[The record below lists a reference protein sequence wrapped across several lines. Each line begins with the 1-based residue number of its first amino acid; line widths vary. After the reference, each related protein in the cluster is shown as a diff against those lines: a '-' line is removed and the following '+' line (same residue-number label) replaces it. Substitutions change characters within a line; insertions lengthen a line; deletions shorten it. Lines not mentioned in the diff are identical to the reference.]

1 MRAVAVLLVVGLAS
15 TACSSGSGER
25 SSGIVGTVRLG
36 PTCPV
41 ERGDSPCP
49 PEIWTGTVRASSG
62 TGASYEAMTDG
73 EGRFAIDLPP
83 GTYEVVPVTAGGPP
97 IGVPTIVTVHGG
109 EDPPQRVD
117 LTVDSGIR

>member
-15 TACSSGSGER
+15 TACSSGGGGR

-41 ERGDSPCP
+41 ERADSPCP
-49 PEIWTGTVRASSG
+49 PVIWTGTVRASSG
-62 TGASYEAMTDG
+62 TGASYEVETDG
-73 EGRFAIDLPP
+73 QGRFAIDLPP

-97 IGVPTIVTVHGG
+97 TGVPTIVTVHEG
-109 EDPPQRVD
+109 EGSPQRVD